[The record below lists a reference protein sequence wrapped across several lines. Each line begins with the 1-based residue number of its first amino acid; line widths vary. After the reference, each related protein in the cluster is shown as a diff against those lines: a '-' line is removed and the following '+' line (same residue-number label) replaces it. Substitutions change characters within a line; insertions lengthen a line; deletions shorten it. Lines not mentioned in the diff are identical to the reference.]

1 MRLKKEQVDRLAEKI
16 VSDLDTAK
24 LASLKGERTKILD
37 AVRTVILDDIKS
49 ETDLEADAERILDQ
63 TLRASGGG
71 ADIDRHKMLRMI
83 KDKLAKER
91 KIIL

>member
-16 VSDLDTAK
+16 LSDLDTAK
-24 LASLKGERTKILD
+24 LVSPKGERAKILD
-37 AVRTVILDDIKS
+37 AVKTVIFNDIKA
-49 ETDLEADAERILDQ
+49 EADLEVDAERILDQ

-71 ADIDRHKMLRMI
+71 ADIDRHKMLKMI

-91 KIIL
+91 KIVL